1 MNWSDFFS
9 ALFSRR
15 HAGATA
21 DNALAKPGT
30 VMICFVNRYLEALD
44 GVKYKIA
51 CDGKELAGTTTATD
65 YCFEVQPET
74 LNPIKVSV
82 WSRKSKTFKA
92 LDDVLPVLGQCK
104 LVRKVLAT
112 AKVTSK
118 TEKHPHT
125 KPATA
130 PAPSLPPLPP
140 PGPSPVDGQGV
151 RPKPVRNEKDEPQTQ
166 TSRQVPGEITLAQLR
181 KIFTDSALATDA
193 HLQSVAD
200 ELNPHLAVFKLDT
213 PLRRAHFFA
222 QIKGETGNSMQPK
235 RESWVYSPET
245 LLKIS
250 PGYYQKHPEEAKQDG
265 YLKDKHNKIIRPANE
280 DAIGRKH
287 FSRLNGNRK
296 SHPED
301 GSNFRGRGL
310 LQITG
315 YEKYSRF
322 MHDYPKFW
330 SDPVPNCVD
339 DPEFIVKFPY
349 SIRSAA
355 WFWLRYKVYEAA
367 DKGATPDDVANVT
380 HVVNG
385 GSMGLKERRAAF
397 LVSYPAFK

>member
-9 ALFSRR
+9 DLFSRHR
-15 HAGATA
+15 AGQAAGDT
-21 DNALAKPGT
+21 LTKPGP

-51 CDGKELAGTTTATD
+51 YEGKELAGTTTAAR

-82 WSRKSKTFKA
+82 WSRKSKMFKA
-92 LDDVLPVLGQCK
+92 LDDVLPVVGQCK

-112 AKVTSK
+112 AKVSSK
-118 TEKHPHT
+118 TEKHPDT
-125 KPATA
+125 KPAEA
-130 PAPSLPPLPP
+130 PAPSLPPPVP
-140 PGPSPVDGQGV
+140 PGPSPVDSQGV
-151 RPKPVRNEKDEPQTQ
+151 RPKPARNEKDEPQTQ
-166 TSRQVPGEITLAQLR
+166 ASRPVPGEITLAQLR
-181 KIFTDSALATDA
+181 KVFTDSALATDA

-200 ELNPHLAVFKLDT
+200 ELNPHLAEFKLDT

-222 QIKGETGNSMQPK
+222 QIKGETGNGMQPK

-245 LLKIS
+245 LIRIS
-250 PGYYQKHPEEAKQDG
+250 KGYYAKHPDEAKEDG
-265 YLKDKHNKIIRPANE
+265 YLMDKHRKIIRPANE

-287 FSRLNGNRK
+287 FSRLNNNRK
-296 SHPED
+296 DHPED

-315 YEKYSRF
+315 YGKYSGF

-330 SDPVPNCVD
+330 SDAVPNCVD
-339 DPEFIVKFPY
+339 DPELIVKYPY

-355 WFWLRYKVYEAA
+355 WFWLTYKVYRAA
-367 DKGATPDDVANVT
+367 DKGATPDDVTNVT
-380 HVVNG
+380 LIVNG
-385 GSMGLKERRAAF
+385 GSMGLKERKDAF
-397 LVSYPAFK
+397 LISYPAFK

>member
-9 ALFSRR
+9 DLFSRR
-15 HAGATA
+15 RAGAPA
-21 DNALAKPGT
+21 DKALTKPGT

-51 CDGKELAGTTTATD
+51 FDGKELAGTTTATN

-82 WSRKSKTFKA
+82 WSRKSKAFKA
-92 LDDVLPVLGQCK
+92 LDDVVPVLGQCK

-118 TEKHPHT
+118 TEKHPDT
-125 KPATA
+125 KPAA
-130 PAPSLPPLPP
+130 ALAPSLPPPPP
-140 PGPSPVDGQGV
+140 PGPSPADGQGV
-151 RPKPVRNEKDEPQTQ
+151 RPKPIRNEKDEPQTQ
-166 TSRQVPGEITLAQLR
+166 TSRPVPGEITLAQLR

-222 QIKGETGNSMQPK
+222 QIKGETGNGMQPK
-235 RESWVYSPET
+235 RESWEYSPAT
-245 LLKIS
+245 LKRFSKI
-250 PGYYQKHPEEAKQDG
+250 YYKDHPEEAEQDG
-265 YLKDKHNKIIRPANE
+265 YLKDQRGKIVRHADQ

-287 FSRLNGNRK
+287 FSRLNGNRE

-322 MHDYPKFW
+322 MNEYPKFW
-330 SDPVPNCVD
+330 PGPVPNCVD
-339 DPEFIVKFPY
+339 DPELIVRFPY

-355 WFWLRYKVYEAA
+355 WFWLRYKVYIAA
-367 DKGATPDDVANVT
+367 DKGATPGDVANVT
-380 HVVNG
+380 QRVNG
-385 GSMGLKERRAAF
+385 GSEGLKERRDAF